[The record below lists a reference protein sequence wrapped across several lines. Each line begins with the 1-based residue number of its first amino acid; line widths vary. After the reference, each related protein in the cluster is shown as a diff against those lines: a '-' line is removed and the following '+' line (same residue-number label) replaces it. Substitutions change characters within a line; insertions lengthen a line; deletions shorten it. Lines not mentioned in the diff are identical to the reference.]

1 MKNIFSF
8 LSFTLLLL
16 ASCTE
21 VSEDKE
27 IITDINFIE
36 GQGQL
41 DYSPLMELTEVIQQS
56 DEEFLDLAKIQETLD
71 NIQQVEI
78 NETQVSIYLVEL
90 NLSFNKKNLNQFKQ
104 ILDKEYGNSLN
115 DNKLS
120 SWYIRTSSG
129 KELEISIIEEQEN
142 QASLRYLIRS
152 YL

>member
-1 MKNIFSF
+1 MI
-8 LSFTLLLL
+8 LS
-16 ASCTE
+16 SCTGVSTEKE
-21 VSEDKE
+21 VN
-27 IITDINFIE
+27 THINFIE
-36 GQGQL
+36 EQGQL
-41 DYSPLMELTEVIQQS
+41 DYSPLMELTEIIQQS
-56 DEEFLDLAKIQETLD
+56 DEEFLDLTKIQETLD

-90 NLSFNKKNLNQFKQ
+90 NLSFNKENLNKFKQ
-104 ILDKEYGNSLN
+104 LLDKEYGNSLK

-120 SWYIRTSSG
+120 SWYIHTSSG